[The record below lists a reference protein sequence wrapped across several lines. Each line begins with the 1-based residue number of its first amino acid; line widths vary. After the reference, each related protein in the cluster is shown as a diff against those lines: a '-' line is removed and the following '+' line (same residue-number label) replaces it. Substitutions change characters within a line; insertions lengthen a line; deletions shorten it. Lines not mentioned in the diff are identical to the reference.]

1 MNKKYIVTLTAEER
15 RSLMGLLWLGYGP
28 TRKLTRARIL
38 LKADQGTEGPGWSD
52 QRISDA
58 LEVGLAT
65 IGRVRERYVHEGV
78 EGALKRRP
86 NSNPRSCK
94 VDGEQEAHLVAL
106 SCRQPPAG
114 HKRWT
119 MRLLASK
126 MVELDYID
134 SVSHETVRQVLKKRT
149 QTLAE
154 ETMVHSASAEC

>member
-15 RSLMGLLWLGYGP
+15 RSLMGLLSLGHGP